1 MYTFLTKSVS
11 GRRALF
17 WVRKNEFLI
26 SAVVTSVKRNTM
38 VRWHVLPIS
47 SLFKKSTHDGG
58 RTHNL
63 LIRSQTRCHYATR
76 ATVCWK
82 FSIIN
87 KYIPTLAN
95 ITITTLRKLY
105 KRFIDRESLFLI
117 FFRKDEHIVQNIIN

>member
-1 MYTFLTKSVS
+1 MKDVRHENIRVYRYILKMIVEPMTKP
-11 GRRALF
+11 
-17 WVRKNEFLI
+17 RKPTVQRCQSFFTNGANHFYC
-26 SAVVTSVKRNTM
+26 
-38 VRWHVLPIS
+38 
-47 SLFKKSTHDGG
+47 KKSTHDGG

-95 ITITTLRKLY
+95 ITIATLRKLY